1 MSLVRSSIGYNDS
14 SDYTWVCYIDNVCGY
29 RQIFR
34 ANGDVRR
41 DEVGKL
47 TELRNRALEDR
58 DQWLNRA

>member
-1 MSLVRSSIGYNDS
+1 MSLIRRSMGYDGGAK
-14 SDYTWVCYIDNVCGY
+14 YTWVCYVDDVCGY
-29 RQIFR
+29 RQMFR

-41 DEVGKL
+41 DEVGVL